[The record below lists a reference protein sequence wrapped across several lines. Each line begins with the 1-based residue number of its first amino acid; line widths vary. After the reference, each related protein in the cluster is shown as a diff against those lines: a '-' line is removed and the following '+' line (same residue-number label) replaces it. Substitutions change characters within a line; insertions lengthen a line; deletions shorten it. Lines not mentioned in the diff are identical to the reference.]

1 MLSRIIFSSSAVA
14 SEKLHGKNKSH
25 EKITTNQTNQS
36 SICFPFSVCA
46 HFSYIAGIKNGH
58 TNEIMKKN

>member
-1 MLSRIIFSSSAVA
+1 MLLRIIFSSSAVA

-25 EKITTNQTNQS
+25 EKITTNQS
-36 SICFPFSVCA
+36 SIRFPFSVCA